1 MGKNNNKKAKTPTG
15 QACEKYEMAITDYV
29 LDQEMSMSK
38 DELFG
43 HLANCEKCQK
53 YAREMRATASVLKA
67 QEYDARPESK
77 KKFEEFLAKLH
88 QAPLSGVTPQGEK
101 FIDVRQEFGSKAGLV
116 YNHLIKIPEAK
127 ARIDEMVKELGLT
140 ATIAGMSWLAS
151 EKKLGLSLSGKDV
164 YAFLQR

>member
-1 MGKNNNKKAKTPTG
+1 MNNKKNNKRKNP
-15 QACEKYEMAITDYV
+15 CDKYQQAITHYV
-29 LDQEMSMSK
+29 LDQEMDISK
-38 DELFG
+38 EELFG
-43 HLANCEKCQK
+43 HLAQCEKCQK
-53 YAREMRATASVLKA
+53 DAREWRATSSVLRA